1 LKVSEFK
8 MKVKLD
14 DVIEALDFVNME
26 HDAYYNPLKNEFFY
40 SDIGDYTDLN
50 EDELD
55 ELFENSIGLPTQY
68 EINEYSM
75 MEEFIETIEDVKTY
89 NQLQI
94 AINGRGAFRRFK
106 DTCINFDIIE
116 EWYKFRDEKYKE
128 IAIEW
133 CKENNI
139 KFE

>member
-1 LKVSEFK
+1 

-14 DVIEALDFVNME
+14 DVIEALEFVNME

-75 MEEFIETIEDVKTY
+75 MEEFIETIEDVRTY

-106 DTCINFDIIE
+106 DTCINFDVIE
-116 EWYKFRDEKYKE
+116 DWYKFRDEKYKE
-128 IAIEW
+128 TAIEW
-133 CKENNI
+133 CNDNNI

>member
-1 LKVSEFK
+1 

-14 DVIEALDFVNME
+14 DVIEVLYFVNME

-55 ELFENSIGLPTQY
+55 ELFESSIGLPTQY

-75 MEEFIETIEDVKTY
+75 MEEFIENIEDVKTY

-94 AINGRGAFRRFK
+94 AINGHGAFRRFR

-116 EWYKFRDEKYKE
+116 DWYKFRGEKYKD
-128 IAIEW
+128 IAVEW
-133 CKENNI
+133 CNENNI